1 LGVKQQKL
9 KGLLGMLQLMA

>member
-1 LGVKQQKL
+1 VKEQKP